1 MTLTTDLAVQASGI
15 SYTYDSSQAPG
26 GRINLGSV
34 TVGGSPINPNGVYS
48 IAMSEQVF
56 NFLNS
61 LLQGSLSGRVENTG
75 LFEYN
80 IVRDYM
86 RSLRFVQYKS
96 EGRIKDTNPAPV
108 K

>member
-1 MTLTTDLAVQASGI
+1 VTLTTDLAIQASGI
-15 SYTYDSSQAPG
+15 TYTYDSSQAPG
-26 GRINLGSV
+26 SRVNFASVIVNGEPVALNLGK
-34 TVGGSPINPNGVYS
+34 VYY

-56 NFLNS
+56 GFLNALTGGNLIS
-61 LLQGSLSGRVENTG
+61 IPTG

-96 EGRIKDTNPAPV
+96 EGRIKDTAPAPV